1 MIPGKDATRRSNSL
15 DAELDALVAR
25 EVDALALRQPRTNAK
40 LRPTPETAAR
50 PPSAVDES
58 AADALEFPAQ
68 RPTDAGR
75 VARAKS
81 AASNVIGIRHRGLP
95 GILTFS
101 AEEEAFIEQAV
112 AFLRER
118 DNADVIIEEVW
129 THTVLDRDEGA
140 DRTVEAEALAEESE
154 APNEAQ
160 QGEDSISADDAG
172 TGTGD
177 DDRVMPLKPAA
188 TRARA
193 RGASRPADAP
203 PAKSPASQPAP
214 PRTRQK
220 PDAAEP
226 GKDEE
231 G

>member
-25 EVDALALRQPRTNAK
+25 EVDALALRQPRTSAK
-40 LRPTPETAAR
+40 PRPTPETAAR
-50 PPSAVDES
+50 PPSAADES
-58 AADALEFPAQ
+58 AADALEFPVQ
-68 RPTDAGR
+68 RSTDAGR

-81 AASNVIGIRHRGLP
+81 AANNVIGIRHRGLP

-112 AFLRER
+112 AFLRGR

-140 DRTVEAEALAEESE
+140 DRTVEAEALAEETE
-154 APNEAQ
+154 APNEVQ
-160 QGEDSISADDAG
+160 QIEESISADDAG
-172 TGTGD
+172 TGA

-188 TRARA
+188 PRARA
-193 RGASRPADAP
+193 RGASRPADAAL
-203 PAKSPASQPAP
+203 AKSPANQPAP

-231 G
+231 S